1 MYTLS
6 PHSASRPAR
15 ADLIRYTGGPC
26 ALGAFLVARSQQGVC
41 ALLLGDNE
49 RQLRQALHDEFPAV
63 ALERD
68 VAGLMDLAAKAAA
81 IAQAPDASGGFD
93 EPLDAG
99 GTPFQRRVWQ
109 ALREVAPGQTASY
122 VGVARRIGAPAAA
135 RAVAAACAAN
145 RIAIVIPCHRVVRA
159 DGRATGYRWGARRRA
174 WLLQHEAAG

>member
-1 MYTLS
+1 MYTPP
-6 PHSASRPAR
+6 PHLASRPAR

-41 ALLLGDNE
+41 ALLLGDSR
-49 RQLRQALHDEFPAV
+49 RQLRQALHDEFPTA

-81 IAQAPDASGGFD
+81 LVQAPDASAGFD
-93 EPLDAG
+93 EPLDVG

-109 ALREVAPGQTASY
+109 VLREVAPGQMASY
-122 VGVARRIGAPAAA
+122 VDVARRIGAPAAA

>member
-1 MYTLS
+1 MYTPP
-6 PHSASRPAR
+6 PHLASRPAR

-26 ALGAFLVARSQQGVC
+26 ALGAFLVARSQQGTD
-41 ALLLGDNE
+41 ALLLGDSR
-49 RQLRQALHDEFPAV
+49 RQLR
-63 ALERD
+63 
-68 VAGLMDLAAKAAA
+68 
-81 IAQAPDASGGFD
+81 
-93 EPLDAG
+93 
-99 GTPFQRRVWQ
+99 Q